1 MKRFLK
7 TLLALVLFLNYG
19 ICNKQLHLINNG
31 EKHWVDI
38 GDLDIQGDQ
47 VTVEALIFKQN
58 TLSGNIVSKHM
69 GFENVNYL
77 FRLRTFEITTYK
89 NGNSGETEFYNLSV
103 PFNYNLNQWYH
114 VAATYDGAMMKY
126 YVNGCKVAEMEAR
139 GNLVQNNFATS
150 IGNRS
155 NETNEQYYGW
165 LDEVRIWNV
174 ARTEEEIQANMM
186 EVDLE
191 NGLLGYYKFDSSL
204 DNEIG
209 NRFHNGTRG
218 RPGEPL
224 AIDSNP
230 VEIFEEVDFE
240 IIEPICHGGNDGGIL
255 ITSNADY
262 NYSIT
267 GEDFSED
274 KEILNL
280 KAGNYLLHVEGRN
293 VCFILKDSLEIT
305 EPDLIETTFTE
316 EICIGDSIE
325 FMGNIFNRPGNYID
339 TSTAQNG
346 CDSLVIFKLQY
357 LKQDFLGNDTTLCSA
372 LPFTIKSTHPN
383 TQWLGYPPSQNLTI
397 SQSGLYIATYEDDKG
412 CTIRDSVSVEY
423 LDSIQAFIPSAFSPN
438 DDGINDIFEPFF
450 NNPTEYELQVF
461 DRWGNQLFNKNE
473 GWDGRFDGKKM
484 NTGVYL
490 WVLEITRDACGT
502 IEKVIKAG
510 EINLFGRRN

>member
-1 MKRFLK
+1 MKRLLK

-31 EKHWVDI
+31 EKRWVDI
-38 GDLDIQGDQ
+38 GDLDIQGNQ
-47 VTVEALIFKQN
+47 VTVEALIFKEN
-58 TLSGNIVSKHM
+58 SSLGNIVSKHM

-77 FRLRTFEITTYK
+77 LRQGSFSITTYK
-89 NGNSGETEFYNLSV
+89 NGNSGSTDFHLLTIDPSHV
-103 PFNYNLNQWYH
+103 KLNQWYH

-126 YVNGCKVAEMEAR
+126 YVNGCKVAEMEAQ

-165 LDEVRIWNV
+165 MDEVRIWNV

-186 EVDLE
+186 EV
-191 NGLLGYYKFDSSL
+191 
-204 DNEIG
+204 
-209 NRFHNGTRG
+209 G

-224 AIDSNP
+224 AIDRNP
-230 VEIFEEVDFE
+230 VEILEEVDFE
-240 IIEPICHGGNDGGIL
+240 IIEPLCHGGNDGGIL

-267 GEDFSED
+267 GDDFSED
-274 KEILNL
+274 KEFLNL
-280 KAGNYLLHVEGRN
+280 NAGNYLLHVEGRN

-305 EPDLIETTFTE
+305 EPDLIETTFME

-325 FMGNIFNRPGNYID
+325 FMGNFFNRPGNYID

-346 CDSLVIFKLQY
+346 CDSLVIFKLRY

-372 LPFTIKSTHPN
+372 LPFTIKSTQPN
-383 TQWLGYPPSQNLTI
+383 TQWLGYPPNQNLTI

-412 CTIRDSVSVEY
+412 CTIRDSVLIEF
-423 LDSIQAFIPSAFSPN
+423 LDSIQAFIPTAFSPN

-450 NNPTEYELQVF
+450 NNPTEYKLQVF
-461 DRWGNQLFNKNE
+461 DRWGNQLFDKKE
-473 GWDGRFDGKKM
+473 GWDGRFDGKRM

-502 IEKVIKAG
+502 IEKVIKSG
-510 EINLFGRRN
+510 EVNLFGRRN